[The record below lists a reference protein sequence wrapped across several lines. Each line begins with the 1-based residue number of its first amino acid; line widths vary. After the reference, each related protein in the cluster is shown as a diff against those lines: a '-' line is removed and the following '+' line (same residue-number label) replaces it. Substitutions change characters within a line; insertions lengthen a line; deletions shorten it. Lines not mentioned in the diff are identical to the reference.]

1 MKTNPIPQG
10 VSILTPHLI
19 VKNARKAIDFY
30 KHVFCAEELHCMM
43 TPDGKKV
50 MHAAL
55 NIAGQTLFLAEPCS
69 SEVKAPGRNGT
80 FMSLHLYVGD
90 VDMIFHRA
98 IEFGAK
104 EVMAPMNAFWGDR
117 FSKIRDPFGIHWEI
131 AAHVEDVAP
140 EDMAKRAEKMMME
153 MAGK

>member
-1 MKTNPIPQG
+1 M
-10 VSILTPHLI
+10 TPHLV
-19 VKNARKAIDFY
+19 VKNAKKAIDFY
-30 KHVFCAEELHCMM
+30 KHVFCAEEQHCMM
-43 TPDGKKV
+43 TPDGKSV

-55 NIAGQTLFLAEPCS
+55 NIAGQTLFVADACGQS
-69 SEVKAPGRNGT
+69 KAPGRNG
-80 FMSLHLYVGD
+80 SSIGIHLYVGD

-117 FSKIRDPFGIHWEI
+117 FSKVKDPFGIHWEI
-131 AAHVEDVAP
+131 ATHVEDVAP
-140 EDMAKRAEKMMME
+140 EDMAVRAEKMMME